1 MATPL
6 ELFDWL
12 VRYLDIYLFYV
23 YGTHVY
29 IAQFACC
36 EGDSCRTPVDDV
48 AAVKELE
55 RADDLGGVEHGA
67 VVLEPPQLL
76 DVVHQ
81 VAAVV
86 KLHHEKQ
93 VILTAHTSTVHAK
106 MIRNKLHETLVDVIH
121 DLWSR
126 ILTIRSPFCG

>member
-1 MATPL
+1 MC
-6 ELFDWL
+6 
-12 VRYLDIYLFYV
+12 
-23 YGTHVY
+23 

-48 AAVKELE
+48 VAVKELE

-93 VILTAHTSTVHAK
+93 VILTAHASTVHAK

-121 DLWSR
+121 RVKRRNRIYGHEYSRYDRHFVGRPITWHNVWS
-126 ILTIRSPFCG
+126 